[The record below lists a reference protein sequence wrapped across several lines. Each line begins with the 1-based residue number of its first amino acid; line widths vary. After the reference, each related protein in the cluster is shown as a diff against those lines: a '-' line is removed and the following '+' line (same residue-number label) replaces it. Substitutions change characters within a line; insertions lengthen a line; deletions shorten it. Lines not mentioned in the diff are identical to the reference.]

1 MSFLFES
8 IVFGPVKS
16 RRLGVSL
23 GMNIVPAHIK
33 FCSFNCIYCEC
44 GWTQASEAETANFYS
59 PELIREALEN
69 RLQSLT
75 AEGIAPDAITFA
87 GNGEPTIH
95 PQFDVI
101 VDDTIALRDKYFPK
115 ARVVVLSN
123 SSTSGNP
130 IVRAALLKT
139 HNIMKLDA
147 GTEETFQLI
156 NLPRTKISLAQI
168 VENLKKFNGNLI
180 IQIMFIRGT
189 VGNKTIDNTR
199 PAELNPLLKYLTEIN
214 PTEVMIYSLDRL
226 PPMTQLEKISKEE
239 LEIIA
244 EKIRQLNYPCTVY

>member
-1 MSFLFES
+1 
-8 IVFGPVKS
+8 
-16 RRLGVSL
+16 
-23 GMNIVPAHIK
+23 
-33 FCSFNCIYCEC
+33 
-44 GWTQASEAETANFYS
+44 
-59 PELIREALEN
+59 
-69 RLQSLT
+69 
-75 AEGIAPDAITFA
+75 
-87 GNGEPTIH
+87 
-95 PQFDVI
+95 
-101 VDDTIALRDKYFPK
+101 
-115 ARVVVLSN
+115 VLSN

-244 EKIRQLNYPCTVY
+244 GKIRQLNYPCTVY

>member
-1 MSFLFES
+1 MSFLFDS
-8 IVFGPVKS
+8 VVFGPVKS

-44 GWTQASEAETANFYS
+44 GWTQASDVESGDFFT
-59 PELIREALEN
+59 PGLIREALEN
-69 RLQSLT
+69 RLISLSQ
-75 AEGIAPDAITFA
+75 EGITPDAITFA

-95 PQFDVI
+95 PQFDII
-101 VDDTIALRDKYFPK
+101 VDDTIALRNKYFPK

-123 SSTSGNP
+123 STMTGEPKILN
-130 IVRAALLKT
+130 ALLKT

-147 GTEETFQLI
+147 GTEETFRLI
-156 NLPRTKISLAQI
+156 NLPRTEITLAQI
-168 VENLKKFNGNLI
+168 VENLKKFNGDLI
-180 IQIMFIRGT
+180 IQTMFVRG
-189 VGNKTIDNTR
+189 VAGDKIIDNTK
-199 PAELNPLLKYLTEIN
+199 PLELNNLLKYITQIN
-214 PTEVMIYSLDRL
+214 PREVMIYSLDRL
-226 PPMTQLEKISKEE
+226 PPMAQLEKISKEE

>member
-1 MSFLFES
+1 MSFLFDS
-8 IVFGPVKS
+8 VVFGPVKS

-44 GWTQASEAETANFYS
+44 GWTQASDVESGDFFT
-59 PELIREALEN
+59 PGLIREALEN
-69 RLQSLT
+69 RLISLSQ
-75 AEGIAPDAITFA
+75 EGITPDAITFA

-95 PQFDVI
+95 PQFDII
-101 VDDTIALRDKYFPK
+101 VDDTIALRNKYFPK

-123 SSTSGNP
+123 STMTGDPKILN
-130 IVRAALLKT
+130 ALLKT

-156 NLPRTKISLAQI
+156 NLPRTEITLAQI
-168 VENLKKFNGNLI
+168 VENLKKFNGDLI
-180 IQIMFIRGT
+180 IQTMFVRG
-189 VGNKTIDNTR
+189 VAGDKIIDNTK
-199 PAELNPLLKYLTEIN
+199 PLELNNLLKYITQIN
-214 PTEVMIYSLDRL
+214 PREVMIYSLDRL
-226 PPMTQLEKISKEE
+226 PPMAQLEKISKEE